1 MFRELQLR
9 SKWIQVPRKEP
20 QSWEMV
26 RKRNSVE
33 RLKHEL
39 FPTELTGQWN
49 RLVETSYEKLPEED
63 IVRLQWFG
71 MYHDKPK
78 IGTFMLRIKIPI
90 GILSADGLRVI
101 GQISEPYS
109 RDQHHLTTPQN
120 THLHY

>member
-9 SKWIQVPRKEP
+9 PKWIQVPRKEP

-39 FPTELTGQWN
+39 FPTELTSQWD
-49 RLVETSYEKLPEED
+49 RLVGTSYEKLPEED

-78 IGTFMLRIKIPI
+78 ICTFMLRIKFPSR
-90 GILSADGLRVI
+90 ILRAPGLRII
-101 GQISEPYS
+101 GDNSETYRRAP
-109 RDQHHLTTPQN
+109 
-120 THLHY
+120 